1 MRFKNTL
8 GAAAL
13 AAAVAFG
20 STAAPAAAQQETET
34 EMDPTVELT
43 FATSV
48 ENGEPVG
55 EAESFPAD
63 VGEIFAYLHIK
74 DGTEGEVLNVVWTYQ
89 GNEAQ
94 EELQLEAGA
103 GAQWAVV
110 QIPEQAT
117 GEWTVEIRHEGSV
130 LTSSTFMVGQ

>member
-1 MRFKNTL
+1 MRFNTGI
-8 GAAAL
+8 GAVAL

-20 STAAPAAAQQETET
+20 PAVSPAAAQQETET
-34 EMDPTVELT
+34 EMDPTVDLVI
-43 FATSV
+43 ATGV

-63 VGEIFAYLHIK
+63 VGELFAYL
-74 DGTEGEVLNVVWTYQ
+74 DVQGGEGQILDVVWTYQ

-94 EELQLEAGA
+94 AALTIESDPGT
-103 GAQWAVV
+103 QWTSV
-110 QIPEQAT
+110 QIPAQST